1 MLKQMRRESG
11 SVTVEAT
18 ISLTAFMFA
27 IITILTIVNICIVQ
41 ARIANAINTTAN
53 EISQFSY
60 LYALTG
66 FPESESKLARAGKED
81 TAGVDSIL
89 TDINTVFN
97 EVENLGASG
106 ATSSDDIP
114 DIAGAWNQ
122 AVGSAEAIEAAGSSL
137 ESTFME
143 IASNPKQLIFGI
155 AKLAASESLEAIKSA
170 VAAPLFKAMS
180 SRHLVN
186 TQGGSPDDYLKNL
199 GVVPAANGSYMD
211 GLDFSNSSLF
221 PYGSGLIVINV
232 SYDVKVI
239 ALLPI
244 DFSFHFSQTAIT
256 HGWLAGDVSVENLSN
271 SGTEQGGG

>member
-1 MLKQMRRESG
+1 MLRQIKRENA
-11 SVTVEAT
+11 SVTIEAT

-41 ARIANAINTTAN
+41 ARIANAINITAN
-53 EISQFSY
+53 EVSQYSY

-66 FPESESKLARAGKED
+66 FPESEAKLARAGKED
-81 TAGVDSIL
+81 AAGVESIL
-89 TDINTVFN
+89 SDVNTVFN
-97 EVENLGASG
+97 EVENLGNSG
-106 ATSSDDIP
+106 MSSSDDIP

-143 IASNPKQLIFGI
+143 IASDPKKLIFGI
-155 AKLAASESLEAIKSA
+155 AKLAASESLETVKSA
-170 VAAPLFKAMS
+170 VAAPLFKALS
-180 SRHLVN
+180 SRHLGN
-186 TQGGSPDDYLKNL
+186 AQYGSTDDYLKSL
-199 GVVPAANGSYMD
+199 GVVPSANGSYLD

-244 DFSFHFSQTAIT
+244 DFTFHFSQTAIT
-256 HGWLAGDVSVENLSN
+256 HGWLAGDVSVQNLS
-271 SGTEQGGG
+271 E